1 MSRNIII
8 AIVELDSIGTILS
21 NPIYAYLKMVW
32 TYSIKK
38 EKKLTE
44 NQKMIEFE
52 SQDEG
57 PSFQKQF
64 FFKNKIVQLRDESE
78 NVSLESIFPD

>member
-1 MSRNIII
+1 MD
-8 AIVELDSIGTILS
+8 LL
-21 NPIYAYLKMVW
+21 Y
-32 TYSIKK
+32 KK
-38 EKKLTE
+38 GKRKKKLTE

-64 FFKNKIVQLRDESE
+64 FFKNRIVQLQE
-78 NVSLESIFPD
+78 